1 MEKTCS
7 KCGKIKPL
15 SAFYK
20 DRSRKDGH
28 AGQCKECA
36 CARSREWYEANK
48 ERAAARNKAWYA
60 ANRDRAAATS
70 KAWREANP
78 DRVVAIQR
86 AWYEKNKERVAVT
99 RRAWKKANPD
109 RAAAIQKEWREANP
123 DRVAAIQKEW
133 REANPDRAAAIKL
146 QYRYGV
152 SLADY
157 NAMLETQDDSC
168 AICGRTAEEEGQR
181 LAVDHD
187 HDTDEVRGLLC
198 GNCNRAIG
206 LFQHDPKLLR
216 GATIYLERWIKVAAA
231 AE

>member
-109 RAAAIQKEWREANP
+109 RAAAI
-123 DRVAAIQKEW
+123 
-133 REANPDRAAAIKL
+133 KL